1 MSDFNTKEFLKNKA
15 ESFKDSEKAKKW
27 FNNNY
32 KLFKRAFNDKKIKDF
47 IFEPFKD
54 VLDASGDGSEAKI
67 KSVITQVAIAN
78 MVLAGLPGK
87 LGVGVLVSMGL
98 EAWMAYEIAKQIGI
112 KIEKPGDIFKYFG
125 LLSSVLLTITI
136 GFKELLGF
144 AFSLFSAVPF
154 ISPLVLA
161 ELAITDLVG
170 VLFWF
175 GFKEAKEKGSFRV
188 PLRASLSVF
197 KNTKEI
203 FKYQYELVKN
213 NLSKENMKLMGSRL
227 SAWFTGDI
235 VSNKEGMRGE
245 IFHVTA
251 MTYLIQGKYDSL
263 QGPLGEVFIDSI
275 RRGYS
280 TKLGDASIEEMSEYF
295 QDRTP
300 EQLRGDISLVKG
312 EMFESLIEKYENNDG
327 DEWIAKLHEDR
338 NVPGTDIVFTN
349 IDTGETIEVQL
360 KAVSTSGIIEK
371 ALEQYP
377 EVPILTTSE
386 MEEFFGENPFIDYS
400 NISDADLEDVTE
412 DNFDILVNNLEP
424 INTSGVVAGSITIR
438 ALGSLWPFVMAYIKK
453 RISYLQL
460 EKAMVKVLGDSGTSL
475 TSRLGY
481 GIILGP
487 VFAWYLLAK
496 GILTLTRG
504 AESMSKH
511 RKTLAQV

>member
-1 MSDFNTKEFLKNKA
+1 
-15 ESFKDSEKAKKW
+15 
-27 FNNNY
+27 
-32 KLFKRAFNDKKIKDF
+32 
-47 IFEPFKD
+47 
-54 VLDASGDGSEAKI
+54 
-67 KSVITQVAIAN
+67 
-78 MVLAGLPGK
+78 
-87 LGVGVLVSMGL
+87 
-98 EAWMAYEIAKQIGI
+98 
-112 KIEKPGDIFKYFG
+112 
-125 LLSSVLLTITI
+125 
-136 GFKELLGF
+136 
-144 AFSLFSAVPF
+144 
-154 ISPLVLA
+154 
-161 ELAITDLVG
+161 
-170 VLFWF
+170 
-175 GFKEAKEKGSFRV
+175 
-188 PLRASLSVF
+188 
-197 KNTKEI
+197 
-203 FKYQYELVKN
+203 
-213 NLSKENMKLMGSRL
+213 MKLMGSRL